1 MPRKLIAV
9 IISIAGASS
18 GAQAQMPLDQS
29 NTAIIQRGAKPQSE
43 APPPSRITVESD
55 SASRPTPTSAPE
67 GGIFIGAIRVS
78 GANAVPIE
86 AFAAAIEPFIGKG
99 LSNTDLANASRAVA
113 DVARARGYK
122 FASAFVAP
130 QSLALGVLTIT
141 LDEGAIS
148 AVRIEGSKNRQFRKI
163 VSALEGKARPY
174 NEIEHRLLLAA
185 DVPGIAVQKIRY
197 AREDGRGVLIIT
209 VGEDNLSGV
218 AGLDTLGNK
227 STGPVRAFASLRAS
241 NLAISGDQ
249 LSVQAASTPLQPN
262 ELAFTA
268 LSYSL
273 PLDSDSTVV
282 SGSIAYGRSQPG
294 GFLRQFNSTGHSL
307 TYSASLTRQIIRSRA
322 TNLFVAARFEQ
333 LSSQQSL
340 LGVRVRDTKISAV
353 SLTVGGN
360 RIVAGGRLRSEVTL
374 TQGFDAFG
382 ATQRNDPVSSRS
394 DASADFTKLNLEA
407 DWTGKISGP
416 ISLRLATEFQVTEGP
431 LFAEYELGVGGP
443 RFGRAYSF
451 SERSGD
457 NGAVGLAEL
466 RTDFNNIT
474 SWLNWAQAYVFVDA
488 GRVTNLER
496 GFGGGALYSGGGG
509 VRARLGTIDVGVE
522 SAFPLNADRFD
533 SDDRSPRFNL
543 NVSTRF

>member
-1 MPRKLIAV
+1 MPRKLISV
-9 IISIAGASS
+9 IIGIAGAGSS
-18 GAQAQMPLDQS
+18 AHAQMPLDQS
-29 NTAIIQRGAKPQSE
+29 NTAIIQRDTKPQRE
-43 APPPSRITVESD
+43 APPPSRITVERD
-55 SASRPTPTSAPE
+55 SADLPAPTSAPA

-78 GANAVPIE
+78 GAKAIPIE

-148 AVRIEGSKNRQFRKI
+148 AVRVEGSKNRQLRKI
-163 VSALEGKARPY
+163 VSALEGEARPY

-218 AGLDTLGNK
+218 AGFDTLGNK
-227 STGPVRAFASLRAS
+227 STGPVRAFVSLSAS
-241 NLAISGDQ
+241 NLATSGDQ
-249 LSVQAASTPLQPN
+249 LSVQAASTPLQPK
-262 ELAFTA
+262 ELAFAA

-273 PLDSDSTVV
+273 PIDSDSTVV

-294 GFLRQFNSTGHSL
+294 GFLRQFNSTGRSV
-307 TYSASLTRQIIRSRA
+307 TYNASLTRQLIRSRT
-322 TNLFVAARFEQ
+322 TNLFVAAKFEQ
-333 LSSQQSL
+333 LSSRQSL

-353 SLTVGGN
+353 SFTVGGN
-360 RIVAGGRLRSEVTL
+360 RIFAGGRLRSEATL

-382 ATQRNDPVSSRS
+382 ATQRGDPRSSRS
-394 DASADFTKLNLEA
+394 DAGAGFTKLNLEA

-416 ISLRLATEFQVTEGP
+416 LSLRLATEFQVTEGP
-431 LFAEYELGVGGP
+431 LFAEYELGIGGT

-457 NGAVGLAEL
+457 NGVVGLAEL
-466 RTDFNNIT
+466 RTDFTKIAK
-474 SWLNWAQAYVFVDA
+474 WLDWAQAYTFIDA
-488 GRVTNLER
+488 GRVTNLES
-496 GFGGGALYSGGGG
+496 GFGGGALFSGGGG

-543 NVSTRF
+543 NLSTRF

>member
-1 MPRKLIAV
+1 VPRKLISV
-9 IISIAGASS
+9 IIGIAGAGTS
-18 GAQAQMPLDQS
+18 AHAQMPLDQS
-29 NTAIIQRGAKPQSE
+29 NTAIIQRDAKPLSE
-43 APPPSRITVESD
+43 APPPSRITVERD
-55 SASRPTPTSAPE
+55 SADLPAPTSAPA

-78 GANAVPIE
+78 GAKAIPIE

-185 DVPGIAVQKIRY
+185 DLPGIAVQKIRY

-209 VGEDNLSGV
+209 VSEDNLSGV
-218 AGLDTLGNK
+218 AGLDTLGN
-227 STGPVRAFASLRAS
+227 AS
-241 NLAISGDQ
+241 NLATSGDQ

-262 ELAFTA
+262 ELAFAA

-282 SGSIAYGRSQPG
+282 SGSVTYGRSQPG
-294 GFLRQFNSTGHSL
+294 GFLKQFDSTGRSV
-307 TYSASLTRQIIRSRA
+307 TYSASLTRQIIRSRT
-322 TNLFVAARFEQ
+322 TNLFVAAKFEQ
-333 LSSQQSL
+333 LSSRQSL

-353 SLTVGGN
+353 SFTVGGN
-360 RIVAGGRLRSEVTL
+360 RIVAGGRLRSEATL

-382 ATQRNDPVSSRS
+382 ATQRGDPQSSRS
-394 DASADFTKLNLEA
+394 DAGAGFTKLNLEA

-431 LFAEYELGVGGP
+431 LFAEYELGIGGT

-466 RTDFNNIT
+466 RTDFNKIAK
-474 SWLNWAQAYVFVDA
+474 WLNWAQAYTFIDA
-488 GRVTNLER
+488 GRVTNLES
-496 GFGGGALYSGGGG
+496 GFGGGALFSGGGG

-543 NVSTRF
+543 NLSTRF

>member
-1 MPRKLIAV
+1 VPRKLISV
-9 IISIAGASS
+9 IIGIAGAGTS
-18 GAQAQMPLDQS
+18 AHAQMPLDQS
-29 NTAIIQRGAKPQSE
+29 NTAIIQRDAKPLSE
-43 APPPSRITVESD
+43 APPPSRITVERD
-55 SASRPTPTSAPE
+55 SADLPAPTSAPA

-78 GANAVPIE
+78 GAKAIPIE

-185 DVPGIAVQKIRY
+185 DLPGIAVQKIRY

-209 VGEDNLSGV
+209 VSEDNLSGV

-227 STGPVRAFASLRAS
+227 STGPVRAFVSLNAS
-241 NLAISGDQ
+241 NLATSGDQ

-262 ELAFTA
+262 ELAFAA

-282 SGSIAYGRSQPG
+282 SGSVTYGRSQPG
-294 GFLRQFNSTGHSL
+294 GFLKQFDSTGRSV
-307 TYSASLTRQIIRSRA
+307 TYSASLTRQIIRSRT
-322 TNLFVAARFEQ
+322 TNLFVAAKFEQ
-333 LSSQQSL
+333 LSSRQSL

-353 SLTVGGN
+353 SFTVGGN
-360 RIVAGGRLRSEVTL
+360 RIVAGGRLRSEATL

-382 ATQRNDPVSSRS
+382 ATQRGDPQSSRS
-394 DASADFTKLNLEA
+394 DAGAGFTKLNLEA

-431 LFAEYELGVGGP
+431 LFAEYELGIGGT

-466 RTDFNNIT
+466 RTDFNKIAK
-474 SWLNWAQAYVFVDA
+474 WLNWAQAYTFIDA
-488 GRVTNLER
+488 GRVTNLES
-496 GFGGGALYSGGGG
+496 GFGGGALFSGGGG

-543 NVSTRF
+543 NLSTRF